1 MSYNKIYEFMTPQL
15 IKLTQ
20 LTLKHIR
27 EPNETLILENCY
39 KRKSESLEAMKLD
52 V

>member
-1 MSYNKIYEFMTPQL
+1 MSYNLIYEFVTPQL

-27 EPNETLILENCY
+27 EPNETLISENCY
-39 KRKSESLEAMKLD
+39 KRKSETLEAMKLD
-52 V
+52 I